1 VSTSRARHVNLP
13 SQLRTASSLAGGACL
28 ILCLVAVANL
38 AQIDRDVTRLAGG
51 LTGQAVPAAELMRQM
66 ENVALATSAFTRSR
80 QPSDR
85 EAAVATFAQANQRI
99 GELRAQHATESDGS
113 FEQLAKTTAAQ
124 SQAWR
129 QKFDETAAVF
139 LRFERSTRGLG
150 AQCSLLTTVC
160 TQLLTD
166 DGSMIAGPRAP
177 DHRRVLI
184 ATLSGLNEIQNSVL
198 FASSLLQPDFVTRA
212 CTRQTAVLAELQP
225 LLEAT
230 EPSDLRDFIEDVHSR
245 MRDVGDELASL
256 HTALVDSNRTQAE
269 LVAAGSSALG
279 ALEPVVRRT
288 MLETIDAAN
297 HARDQLHRAVAV
309 LAAAGVLLPLAGW
322 FAGRWFARRITRA
335 LAPIAGRLRD
345 AAHETAEETRGAES
359 ASRELAEVT
368 RQQAAALEQVS
379 GNATEVSTAIN
390 TNLETVRAL
399 TGRIEQ
405 THQRAAHGE
414 GRIQDLNAATAD
426 ITRSSAR
433 IQEVVG
439 SIDEIAFMTNLLA
452 LNAAIEAARAGEA
465 GRGFAVVADEVRR
478 LAQRSSAA
486 AKETAELVIAAQ
498 TTTARGVVAAEHVG
512 RDFQC
517 IIEEIGHVRTLLQ
530 QSGTASESQAGEVQ
544 SMTSAVRQL
553 ENGTSESAVKAGSFA
568 QLASTLRRHAT
579 ALEQD
584 ASELAD
590 LLGTNSR
597 RQTNPEADIQ
607 APTGP
612 RVIMRRA
619 GPLRPAKS
627 ADTPLPAET
636 L

>member
-1 VSTSRARHVNLP
+1 VSTSRARHANLP
-13 SQLRTASSLAGGACL
+13 SQLRTASGLAGGACL
-28 ILCLVAVANL
+28 ILCLVAVASL
-38 AQIDRDVTRLAGG
+38 AEIDRDVTRLAGG
-51 LTGQAVPAAELMRQM
+51 LSGQAVPASELMRQM

-85 EAAVATFAQANQRI
+85 EAAVAAFAQATHRI
-99 GELRAQHATESDGS
+99 EELRAQHATETGGG
-113 FEQLAKTTAAQ
+113 FEQLAETTAAQ
-124 SQAWR
+124 SLAWR
-129 QKFDETAAVF
+129 RKFDDTAEVF

-166 DGSMIAGPRAP
+166 DGSMIPGPRAR
-177 DHRRVLI
+177 DHRRVLT

-212 CTRQTAVLAELQP
+212 RTRQSAALAELAP

-230 EPSDLRDFIEDVHSR
+230 APSDLRDFIEDVHSR
-245 MRDVGDELASL
+245 VKDVGEELANL

-269 LVAAGSSALG
+269 LVAAGSNTLG

-288 MLETIDAAN
+288 MLETIDAVN
-297 HARDQLHRAVAV
+297 HARDQLHRAVAA
-309 LAAAGVLLPLAGW
+309 LAVAGVLLPLAGW

-345 AAHETAEETRGAES
+345 AAHETANETRGAES

-368 RQQAAALEQVS
+368 RQQATALELVS

-405 THQRAAHGE
+405 THRRAAHGE
-414 GRIQDLNAATAD
+414 GRIHDLNSATAD

-439 SIDEIAFMTNLLA
+439 SIEEIAFMTNLLA

-486 AKETAELVIAAQ
+486 AKETAELVTAAQ
-498 TTTARGVVAAEHVG
+498 TTTARGVEAAEHVG
-512 RDFQC
+512 RDFQG
-517 IIEEIGHVRTLLQ
+517 IIEEIGHVRALLQ
-530 QSGTASESQAGEVQ
+530 QSGTASESQAAEVQ
-544 SMTSAVRQL
+544 SMTSSVRQL
-553 ENGTSESAVKAGSFA
+553 EDGTTESAAKADRFA
-568 QLASTLRRHAT
+568 QLATTLRRHAT
-579 ALEQD
+579 SLEHD
-584 ASELAD
+584 AAELAH
-590 LLGTNSR
+590 LLGTAAQR
-597 RQTNPEADIQ
+597 PVNPKTEAPAQ
-607 APTGP
+607 PGP
-612 RVIMRRA
+612 RVIMRPA
-619 GPLRPAKS
+619 GPLRHTNLS
-627 ADTPLPAET
+627 DTIHLVET
-636 L
+636 P